1 MDTAGDGVVDFK
13 LQKQNYAQF
22 QGIKEQDMQ
31 SWINWQQIQTDKCVG
46 DQMDGNLN
54 KSHQ

>member
-31 SWINWQQIQTDKCVG
+31 S
-46 DQMDGNLN
+46 
-54 KSHQ
+54 